1 MSEDGAHEPLI
12 RPVSPRPEDAEEDAY
27 NTAERDRQ
35 DEERGFDVPGI
46 FIWVLTFCAGVSGL
60 LFGYD
65 TGVISSTLVSI
76 DSSLSRRAL
85 TILDKSLITSSTSL
99 FALLISPIS
108 GLLADGLG
116 RKKVILLADAL
127 FVLGALWQALST
139 TVWGM
144 ILGRSVI
151 GLAVGS
157 ASFVTPLY
165 ISEIAPAQW
174 RGRLV
179 TVSSLFI
186 TGGQVVAYLI
196 GWAFS
201 QVNGGWRWMVGLGA
215 VPAILQL
222 LALLFMPETPRWLVK
237 AGKQE
242 KAREVLTKVY
252 GLNEERVVES
262 ILKSISDEIEEES
275 SARKI
280 SSINDTTTPSP
291 LRRQFRAFKYT
302 IRELCTVGGNRRALV
317 ISCMLQ
323 ASQQLCGFNSL
334 MYFSATIFAMVG
346 FKNPI
351 ATSLTVALTNFVFT
365 LGTFTF
371 IDRLGRR
378 RILLGSIPI
387 MVLGLTICAIAFN
400 FVHIPEHA
408 IKPRAIPGL
417 HLARITA
424 TKSSSAGPWP
434 LTIVASMILY
444 VAAYALGL
452 GCVPWQQS
460 ELFPLSVRSMGSSL
474 ATATNWASNTV
485 VGLTFLPMMEA
496 VTPMGTFATY
506 AVVCFLSWIAVYS
519 IYPET
524 AGLGMEGVGALLKDD
539 FGVKESLVGFRE
551 RKVRRRE
558 REGRRRDGGTQ

>member
-127 FVLGALWQALST
+127 FVLGALWQALK
-139 TVWGM
+139 
-144 ILGRSVI
+144 
-151 GLAVGS
+151 
-157 ASFVTPLY
+157 
-165 ISEIAPAQW
+165 
-174 RGRLV
+174 
-179 TVSSLFI
+179 
-186 TGGQVVAYLI
+186 
-196 GWAFS
+196 
-201 QVNGGWRWMVGLGA
+201 
-215 VPAILQL
+215 
-222 LALLFMPETPRWLVK
+222 TPRWLVK

>member
-1 MSEDGAHEPLI
+1 
-12 RPVSPRPEDAEEDAY
+12 
-27 NTAERDRQ
+27 
-35 DEERGFDVPGI
+35 
-46 FIWVLTFCAGVSGL
+46 
-60 LFGYD
+60 
-65 TGVISSTLVSI
+65 
-76 DSSLSRRAL
+76 
-85 TILDKSLITSSTSL
+85 
-99 FALLISPIS
+99 
-108 GLLADGLG
+108 
-116 RKKVILLADAL
+116 
-127 FVLGALWQALST
+127 
-139 TVWGM
+139 M

-179 TVSSLFI
+179 TISSLFI
-186 TGGQVVAYLI
+186 TGGQVVAYLV

-215 VPAILQL
+215 VPAVLQL
-222 LALLFMPETPRWLVK
+222 LAILFMPETPRWLVK
-237 AGKQE
+237 AGREE

-252 GLNEERVVES
+252 GLNEERVIEG

-275 SARKI
+275 SSRKLV
-280 SSINDTTTPSP
+280 SIDASAEPSP
-291 LRRQFRAFKYT
+291 LGRHLQAFKYT

-317 ISCMLQ
+317 IACMLQ

-351 ATSLTVALTNFVFT
+351 ATSLTIALTNFVFT
-365 LGTFTF
+365 LGTFHF

-378 RILLGSIPI
+378 RILLSSIPI
-387 MVLGLTICAIAFN
+387 MVLGLTICAIAFK
-400 FVHIPEHA
+400 FVHLPEHA
-408 IKPRAIPGL
+408 IKSRAILGL

-424 TKSSSAGPWP
+424 TTNFKADPWP
-434 LTIVASMILY
+434 LVIVASMIVY

-460 ELFPLSVRSMGSSL
+460 ELFPLSVRSLGASL
-474 ATATNWASNTV
+474 ATATNWGSNTI

-496 VTPMGTFATY
+496 ITPTGTFAIY
-506 AVVCFLSWIAVYS
+506 AAICLMSWVAVFA

-524 AGLGMEGVGALLKDD
+524 AGLGMEGVGVLLKDS
-539 FGVKESLVGFRE
+539 FGVRESLVGFRE
-551 RKVRRRE
+551 RKARRKEREERRRS
-558 REGRRRDGGTQ
+558 DDTL